1 MLVMASKSL
10 RVAIIGAGPA
20 GFYCAG
26 ELFKEYSDGVEVD
39 MFDRLPVPFG
49 LVRFGVAPDH
59 LKIKS
64 VTKLYERIA
73 SKPGFRFWGNVEFGK
88 HIDLE
93 DLRANY
99 HCIVFA
105 YGAQESRR
113 LSIPGENLQG
123 SHAATDFVAWYNGH
137 PDYSNY
143 TFDLSVDTAV
153 VVGIGNVAID
163 VARILCLTKEELLQ
177 SDIADYAMDALLQ
190 SRVKEV
196 VLLGRRG
203 PAQAAF
209 TNPEIKALG
218 DLQGAD
224 IHIVD
229 EEAELDILSRQDLDD
244 NGDKMLARKVEIIQ
258 DFAERKYNN
267 KSKAIKIRFLTSPV
281 EIFSN
286 GTGKVSGIRLVKNEI
301 YRTDQGVLKARPMDL
316 YEDISVGLV
325 LRSVGYLGSAV
336 PDIPFDNKSGIIC
349 NLQGRILNPE
359 TQELLTGMY
368 TCGWI
373 KRGPTGV
380 IGTNKADSIETVNC
394 LIEDVKSGN
403 ILKPTES
410 SIVSIEELVRSRQP
424 DVFTFTD
431 WKKIDNIEIDK
442 GSLVG
447 RPRVKLTSMSSIL
460 KALGRN

>member
-1 MLVMASKSL
+1 MMSKSL

-26 ELFKEYSDGVEVD
+26 QLFKEYSDSVEVD

-73 SKPGFRFWGNVEFGK
+73 NKPGFRLWGNVEFGK

-93 DLRANY
+93 DLRAHY

-105 YGAQESRR
+105 YGAQGSRR

-137 PDYSNY
+137 PDYSKY

-190 SRVKEV
+190 SRVRDV

-209 TNPEIKALG
+209 TNPEIKELG
-218 DLQGAD
+218 DLQDAD
-224 IHIVD
+224 IHVID
-229 EEAELDILSRQDLDD
+229 EEVELDILSRQDVDL
-244 NGDKMLARKVEIIQ
+244 NGDKMLVRKVEIIQ

-267 KSKAIKIRFLTSPV
+267 KSKVIRMRFLTSPV
-281 EIFSN
+281 EIFGN
-286 GTGKVSGIRLVKNEI
+286 GSGKVSGMRLVKNEI
-301 YRTDQGVLKARPMDL
+301 YRSDQGALKARPKDM

-336 PDIPFDNKSGIIC
+336 PDIPFDNESGMIC
-349 NLQGRILNPE
+349 NSQGRILNPE
-359 TQELLTGMY
+359 TQEFLTGMY

-380 IGTNKADSIETVNC
+380 IGTNKEDSVESINC
-394 LIEDVKSGN
+394 LIEDVKSGKM
-403 ILKPTES
+403 LKPS
-410 SIVSIEELVRSRQP
+410 DPSKVRIEELVRSRQP
-424 DVFTFTD
+424 DVFTFVD
-431 WKKIDNIEIDK
+431 WKQIDNMEIDK

-447 RPRVKLTSMSSIL
+447 RPRVKFTSTSSML

>member
-1 MLVMASKSL
+1 MGSKSF

-20 GFYCAG
+20 GFYSAG
-26 ELFKEYSDGVEVD
+26 QLFKEYSDSVEVD
-39 MFDRLPVPFG
+39 MFDRLPIPFG

-64 VTKLYERIA
+64 VTKLYDRIA
-73 SKPGFRFWGNVEFGK
+73 NKPGFRFWGNVEFGK
-88 HIDLE
+88 HINLE

-105 YGAQESRR
+105 YGAQGSRV
-113 LSIPGENLQG
+113 LGIPGENLEG
-123 SHAATDFVAWYNGH
+123 SYAATDFVAWYNGH
-137 PDYSNY
+137 PDYSKH
-143 TFDLSVDTAV
+143 TFDLAVDTAV

-163 VARILCLTKEELLQ
+163 VARILCLTEEELLQ
-177 SDIADYAMDALLQ
+177 SDIADYALDALLQ
-190 SRVKEV
+190 SRVREV

-209 TNPEIKALG
+209 TNPEIKELG

-224 IHIVD
+224 IHIID
-229 EEAELDILSRQDLDD
+229 EEAELDILSRQDLDI

-258 DFAERKYNN
+258 DFAERNYNN

-286 GTGKVSGIRLVKNEI
+286 GLGKVSGIRLVKNEI
-301 YRTDQGVLKARPMDL
+301 HRSSQGVLKARPSNM
-316 YEDISVGLV
+316 YEDLSAGLV
-325 LRSVGYLGSAV
+325 LRSVGYLGSSV
-336 PDIPFDNKSGIIC
+336 PGIPFDNKSGIIC
-349 NLQGRILNPE
+349 NVQGRILNPE

-380 IGTNKADSIETVNC
+380 IGTNKADSVESINC
-394 LIEDVKSGN
+394 LIEDVKSGKM
-403 ILKPTES
+403 LKPINS
-410 SIVSIEELVRSRQP
+410 SIVGIEELVRSRQP
-424 DVFTFTD
+424 DVLTFMD
-431 WKKIDNIEIDK
+431 WKQLDNMERAK
-442 GSLVG
+442 GSAVG
-447 RPRVKLTSMSSIL
+447 RPRVKFTNTPSML

>member
-1 MLVMASKSL
+1 MVSKSL

-26 ELFKEYSDGVEVD
+26 QLFKEYSDSVKVD

-73 SKPGFRFWGNVEFGK
+73 NKPGFRLWGNVEFGK

-105 YGAQESRR
+105 YGAQGSRR

-137 PDYSNY
+137 PDYSKY

-190 SRVKEV
+190 SRVRDV

-209 TNPEIKALG
+209 TNPEIKELG
-218 DLQGAD
+218 DLQDAD
-224 IHIVD
+224 IHVID
-229 EEAELDILSRQDLDD
+229 EEAELDILSRQEVDL
-244 NGDKMLARKVEIIQ
+244 NGDKMLVRKVEIIQ
-258 DFAERKYNN
+258 DFSERKYNN
-267 KSKAIKIRFLTSPV
+267 KSKVIRMRFLTSPV
-281 EIFSN
+281 EIFGN
-286 GTGKVSGIRLVKNEI
+286 GSGKVSGMRLVKNEI
-301 YRTDQGVLKARPMDL
+301 YRTDQGALKARPKDM

-336 PDIPFDNKSGIIC
+336 PDIPFDNESGMIC
-349 NLQGRILNPE
+349 NSQGRILNPE
-359 TQELLTGMY
+359 TQEFLTGMY

-380 IGTNKADSIETVNC
+380 IGTNKEDSIESVNC
-394 LIEDVKSGN
+394 LIEDVKSGK
-403 ILKPTES
+403 ILKPS
-410 SIVSIEELVRSRQP
+410 DPSIVRIEELVRSRQP
-424 DVFTFTD
+424 DVFTFMD
-431 WKKIDNIEIDK
+431 WKQIDNMEIDK

-447 RPRVKLTSMSSIL
+447 RPRIKFTSTSSML

>member
-1 MLVMASKSL
+1 MDSKSF

-20 GFYCAG
+20 GFYSAG
-26 ELFKEYSDGVEVD
+26 QLFKEYSDSVEVD
-39 MFDRLPVPFG
+39 MFDRLPIPFG

-64 VTKLYERIA
+64 VTKLYDRIA
-73 SKPGFRFWGNVEFGK
+73 NKPGFRFWGNVEFGK
-88 HIDLE
+88 HINLE

-105 YGAQESRR
+105 YGAQGSRV
-113 LSIPGENLQG
+113 LGIPGENLEG
-123 SHAATDFVAWYNGH
+123 SYAATDFVAWYNGH
-137 PDYSNY
+137 PDYSKH
-143 TFDLSVDTAV
+143 TFDLAVDTAV

-163 VARILCLTKEELLQ
+163 VARILCLTEEELLQ
-177 SDIADYAMDALLQ
+177 SDIADYALDALLQ
-190 SRVKEV
+190 SRVREV

-209 TNPEIKALG
+209 TNPEIKELG

-224 IHIVD
+224 IHIID
-229 EEAELDILSRQDLDD
+229 EEAELDILSRQDLDI

-258 DFAERKYNN
+258 DFAERNYNN

-286 GTGKVSGIRLVKNEI
+286 GLGKVSGIRLVKNEI
-301 YRTDQGVLKARPMDL
+301 HRSSQGVLKARPSNM
-316 YEDISVGLV
+316 YEDLSAGLV
-325 LRSVGYLGSAV
+325 LRSVGYLGSSV
-336 PDIPFDNKSGIIC
+336 PGIPFDNKSGIIC
-349 NLQGRILNPE
+349 NVQGRILNPE

-380 IGTNKADSIETVNC
+380 IGTNKADSVESINC
-394 LIEDVKSGN
+394 LIEDVKSGKM
-403 ILKPTES
+403 LKPIDS
-410 SIVSIEELVRSRQP
+410 SIVRIEELVRSRQP
-424 DVFTFTD
+424 DALTFMD
-431 WKKIDNIEIDK
+431 WKQLDNMERAK
-442 GSLVG
+442 GSAVG
-447 RPRVKLTSMSSIL
+447 RPRVKFTSTPSML
-460 KALGRN
+460 KALRRN